1 MAEACALGLN
11 SAAATRERIPL
22 CGGQKCGSHG
32 RGQLTR
38 RFGEVSEMVRA
49 ARPGCDDIKPVQS
62 VLSRRLVPDDS
73 DGKADCRALLRELE
87 SEPEPPERS
96 DG

>member
-1 MAEACALGLN
+1 
-11 SAAATRERIPL
+11 
-22 CGGQKCGSHG
+22 
-32 RGQLTR
+32 
-38 RFGEVSEMVRA
+38 MVRA